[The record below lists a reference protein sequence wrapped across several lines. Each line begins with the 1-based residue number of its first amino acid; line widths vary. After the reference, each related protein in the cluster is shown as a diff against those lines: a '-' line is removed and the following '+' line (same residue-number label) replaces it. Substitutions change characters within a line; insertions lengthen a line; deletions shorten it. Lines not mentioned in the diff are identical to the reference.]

1 MLTCPGPERPDF
13 DGAGATKYAC
23 PVAESAD
30 LIVLDLE
37 LECDLLVC
45 GVAAWGLLHYDR
57 SIERPVVVLWGIDD
71 PMRPLPGD
79 RIAVLRRPPD
89 RDAVVET
96 TRVLL
101 LTKQLHPNAEPEMV
115 PDVVMPGNGATSRP
129 TR

>member
-1 MLTCPGPERPDF
+1 M
-13 DGAGATKYAC
+13 
-23 PVAESAD
+23 
-30 LIVLDLE
+30 
-37 LECDLLVC
+37 
-45 GVAAWGLLHYDR
+45 
-57 SIERPVVVLWGIDD
+57 GIDD